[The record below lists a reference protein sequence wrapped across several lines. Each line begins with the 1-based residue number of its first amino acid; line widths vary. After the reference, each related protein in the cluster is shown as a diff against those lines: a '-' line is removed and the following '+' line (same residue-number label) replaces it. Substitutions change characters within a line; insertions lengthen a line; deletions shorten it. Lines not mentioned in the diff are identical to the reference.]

1 MRDHIR
7 FLLGDEPIELRDIDP
22 TMTVLD
28 WLRLERGRTG
38 TKEGC
43 AEGDCGACTV
53 VVVKAEDGILTWR
66 AVNGCIL
73 FLPMLDG
80 CQLFTVED
88 LKAPDGRLHLVQ
100 KAMVDCHGS
109 QCGFCTPGFVMSL
122 FALFYNGL
130 EPTDQYIDDALAG
143 NLCRCTGYAPIAA
156 AARQIYEEE
165 NILAEDWVAV
175 NDADTVAR
183 LDALADGETV
193 CVGPE
198 GREFYAPA
206 DIDGLAEVL
215 ADKPEAC
222 ILAGGTDV
230 GLWVTKQLRD
240 IAPVV
245 YIGRIAELRQIEQTG
260 AAIRIGAGVTFNEAA
275 PVIAAHYPDFGEL
288 IRRIGGNQV
297 RNMGTIGG
305 NVANGSPIGDSPPAL
320 IAAGASLGLRLGSEQ
335 RTIPLE
341 DFFIDYGKQDRR
353 PGEFVEYIVLP
364 KPEPGTQYRCYK
376 ISKRF
381 DQDISAACGAFQL
394 RLDGDIVADIRI
406 AFGGMAATPKRAA
419 ATEAALTGKP
429 WTEESIEA
437 ALAAME
443 QDYTPLTDWRASAW
457 YRMAVAR
464 NLLRKFHSETSGT
477 AAPLRLVGEGRLANA

>member
-7 FLLGDEPIELRDIDP
+7 FILGDATIELRDIDP

-28 WLRLERGRTG
+28 WLRLEQSRAG

-53 VVVKAEDGILTWR
+53 VIARPENGGLSYR
-66 AVNGCIL
+66 AVNGCIV
-73 FLPMLDG
+73 FMPMLDG
-80 CQLFTVED
+80 CQLLTVED
-88 LKAPDGRLHLVQ
+88 LKNPDGALHAVQ
-100 KAMVDCHGS
+100 QSMVDCHGS

-122 FALFYNGL
+122 FALYRN
-130 EPTDQYIDDALAG
+130 EENPTDQRIDDVLAG

-156 AARQIYEEE
+156 AAKQMYSEAAPSKDRFAAGEAQM
-165 NILAEDWVAV
+165 
-175 NDADTVAR
+175 VAR
-183 LDALADGETV
+183 LEALADDETL
-193 CVGPE
+193 CVGSE
-198 GREFYAPA
+198 NRQLFAPA
-206 DIDGLAEVL
+206 NIDGLADIL
-215 ADKPEAC
+215 AENPDAC
-222 ILAGGTDV
+222 IVAGGTDV

-240 IAPVV
+240 IVPAVL
-245 YIGRIAELRQIEQTG
+245 IGRVAELRRIEETG
-260 AAIRIGAGVTFNEAA
+260 DAIIIGAGVTYNEASS
-275 PVIAAHYPDFGEL
+275 IITAHYPDFGEL
-288 IRRIGGNQV
+288 IRRIGGQQV

-320 IAAGASLGLRLGSEQ
+320 IAAGATLGLRLGSEQ
-335 RTIPLE
+335 RTILLE

-353 PGEFVEYIVLP
+353 PGEFVEYVVLP

-381 DQDISAACGAFQL
+381 DQDISAACGAFRL

-429 WTEESIEA
+429 WTEETIEA
-437 ALAAME
+437 ALDIME

-457 YRMAVAR
+457 YRMAVAK
-464 NLLRKFHSETSGT
+464 NLLRKFHAETSGP
-477 AAPLRLVGEGRLANA
+477 AAPIRLVGDGRLAHA